1 MIVIPFRLVRKRTLA
16 MDEKTIDVLIEEND
30 MLRKQIIEAEGLLRA
45 SLPYAYYH
53 FERSRAGYGQESKK
67 LIDSIKKFIGDE

>member
-1 MIVIPFRLVRKRTLA
+1 

-30 MLRKQIIEAEGLLRA
+30 MLRKQVFEAEGLLKA
-45 SLPYAYYH
+45 ALPYCYYH
-53 FERSRAGYGQESKK
+53 FERSRAGFGQESKR